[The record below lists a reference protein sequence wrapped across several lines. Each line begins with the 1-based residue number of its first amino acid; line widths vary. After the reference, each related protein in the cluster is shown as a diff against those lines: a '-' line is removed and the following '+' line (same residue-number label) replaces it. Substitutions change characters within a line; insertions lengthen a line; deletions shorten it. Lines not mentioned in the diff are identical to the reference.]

1 MKLYEAYAQEIAQL
15 IHDRVLRAGERI
27 PSVRQAAHKRKL
39 SPGTVLQAY
48 SLLEDRGL
56 IEARPRSGYYVSP
69 HWDRLPPEPEMT
81 RPSTRSAAVD
91 ISDLVFSILE
101 STKNRKVV
109 PLGSAFPS
117 PLLFPLRQLSTA
129 LASATRR
136 LDPWRTV
143 EDLPPGSR
151 DLRRL
156 VARRYAEE
164 GLSISPEQLVITSG
178 AMEAL
183 NLCLQAVTRPGDIVA
198 VEAPAFYAPLQAIEA
213 YGLRAVEIPTDP
225 REGVDIPAL
234 ARALDTHPIK
244 ACWFMSNFQNP
255 LGSLMPDAHKEAL
268 VGLLARHGVP
278 LIEDDVYNELYL
290 GSGKPKPAK
299 AFDEAGMVMHCSSFS
314 KCLAPGYRVG
324 WVAAGRFAE
333 AVHRRKLMSTLS
345 ASIPAQVGIAEY
357 LKHGG
362 FERHLRRLRQALASQ
377 QSLMLQSIAR
387 HFPSGTRLTR
397 PKGGYLV
404 WVELPVGIDALEVHR
419 QAMERGISVAPGPMF
434 SAKRAYRNCL
444 RINYGHP
451 FMDEMEAGVAEVGA
465 ITTSLAQR

>member
-1 MKLYEAYAQEIAQL
+1 MKLYEDYAEEIARL
-15 IHDRVLRAGERI
+15 IHDRVLRPGERI
-27 PSVRQAAHKRKL
+27 PSVRRSARKRGL

-48 SLLEDRGL
+48 SLLENRGL

-69 HWDRLPPEPEMT
+69 RWDRLPPEPEMT
-81 RPSTRSAAVD
+81 RPSTRSARVD
-91 ISDLVFSILE
+91 ISELVFSVLE
-101 STKNRKVV
+101 STKNRKVI

-117 PLLFPLRQLSTA
+117 PLLFPMRQLSTA
-129 LASATRR
+129 LAAATRR

-151 DLRRL
+151 DLLRL
-156 VARRYAEE
+156 VARHYAEE
-164 GLSISPEQLVITSG
+164 GMSLPPEQLVITSG

-198 VEAPAFYAPLQAIEA
+198 VEAPAFYASLQAIEA

-225 REGVDIPAL
+225 REGVSIPAL
-234 ARALDTHPIK
+234 ARALSRHPVK

-255 LGSLMPDAHKEAL
+255 LGSLMTDGSKEEL
-268 VGLLARHGVP
+268 VRLLARHGVP

-290 GSGKPKPAK
+290 GSAKPKPAK
-299 AFDEAGMVMHCSSFS
+299 AYDRAGLVMHCSSFS

-345 ASIPAQVGIAEY
+345 ASIPAQLGIAEY

-377 QSLMLQSIAR
+377 QSLMLQAIAR
-387 HFPSGTRLTR
+387 RFPAGTRLTR
-397 PKGGYLV
+397 PKGGYFV
-404 WVELPVGIDALEVHR
+404 WVELPGGADALEVHR
-419 QAMERGISVAPGPMF
+419 LAMERGISVAPGPMF

-451 FMDEMEAGVAEVGA
+451 FTDEMESGVAEVGA
-465 ITTSLAQR
+465 IAKSLCRG